1 MLYTVLLR
9 LMLKFTM
16 EKGKGKIL
24 FIEALMIK
32 SDRIGSLDLR
42 EADFERKIMKE
53 LIAEVIEQSM
63 NEVTNEESHN
73 VVLAISPPVAV
84 A

>member
-1 MLYTVLLR
+1 
-9 LMLKFTM
+9 
-16 EKGKGKIL
+16 
-24 FIEALMIK
+24 
-32 SDRIGSLDLR
+32 
-42 EADFERKIMKE
+42 MKE